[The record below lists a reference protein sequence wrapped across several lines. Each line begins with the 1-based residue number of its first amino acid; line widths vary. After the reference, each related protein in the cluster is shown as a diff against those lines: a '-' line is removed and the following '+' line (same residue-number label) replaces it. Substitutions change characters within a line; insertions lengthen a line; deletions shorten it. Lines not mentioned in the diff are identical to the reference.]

1 MWYFYGQ
8 YWSIMVDLELISINW
23 LIQDSQMQEG
33 SDPCANIGKVRVT
46 FLGHLRPKPSPGSTG
61 FGYWMLLGYLR
72 SGGWDYSIQSNFWK
86 LPMNYK

>member
-46 FLGHLRPKPSPGSTG
+46 FLGHLRPKPSLDVIGVFEIG
-61 FGYWMLLGYLR
+61 WMGLFNTIQLLEATHELQVAILD
-72 SGGWDYSIQSNFWK
+72 S
-86 LPMNYK
+86 